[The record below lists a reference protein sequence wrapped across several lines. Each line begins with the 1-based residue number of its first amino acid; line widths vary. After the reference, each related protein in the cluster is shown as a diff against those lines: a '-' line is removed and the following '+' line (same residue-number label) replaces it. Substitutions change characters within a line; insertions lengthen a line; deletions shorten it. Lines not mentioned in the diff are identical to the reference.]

1 MLVLSR
7 KPLESVMVGTSDGG
21 QSVCKVTVLEI
32 RGGRV
37 RLGFAVDSHVP
48 VHRLELWTKIHADQ
62 CAALLAADA
71 DTSPV
76 A

>member
-48 VHRLELWTKIHADQ
+48 LHRLELSTKIHADQ
-62 CAALLAADA
+62 CAALLAAGE